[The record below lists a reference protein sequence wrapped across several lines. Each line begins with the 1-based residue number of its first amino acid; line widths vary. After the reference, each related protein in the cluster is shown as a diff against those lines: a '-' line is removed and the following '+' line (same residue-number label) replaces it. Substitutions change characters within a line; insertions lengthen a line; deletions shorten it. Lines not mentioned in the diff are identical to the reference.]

1 VRAGGRESPP
11 TNGNELT
18 LMPLRLDATD
28 WRILRELQAD
38 GRITNVAL
46 AARVGLS
53 PPPCLRRVQALE
65 RAGFIAGYNAR
76 LDQRMTGFEVTA
88 FAMVTL
94 RQQGEAEL
102 RAFENETLKW
112 PMVREAYMLA
122 GDADYLLKCAA
133 PDLPSFQEFVLG
145 ELTAFPNVASVK
157 TTVVLRA
164 AKEEPGVPLELVSG
178 R

>member
-1 VRAGGRESPP
+1 MRA
-11 TNGNELT
+11 
-18 LMPLRLDATD
+18 RLDATD
-28 WRILRELQAD
+28 WRILKELQAD

-65 RAGFIAGYNAR
+65 QMGFVSGYHARIDARLAGF
-76 LDQRMTGFEVTA
+76 DVTA

-94 RQQGEAEL
+94 RAQGEVEL
-102 RAFENETLKW
+102 RDFENQVLKW
-112 PMVREAYMLA
+112 PLVREAYMLT
-122 GDADYLLKCAA
+122 GDADFILKCVA
-133 PDLPSFQEFVLG
+133 PDLSAFQSFVLS
-145 ELTAFPNVASVK
+145 ELTVVPNVSSVK

-164 AKEEPGVPLELVSG
+164 AKVEPGVPIELSPN